1 LTTLAPTLNCKA
13 GSEVGA
19 SASGLKMRKSKLGA
33 AEEDEGDKSD
43 EEDDKKQNVD
53 QGLNEVPIE
62 CAVCL
67 QTCVYPVQLP
77 CKHIFCFLCVKGVTL
92 QSKRC
97 AMCRQEIPPDYLYHP
112 DLLSQV
118 QESET
123 SSYEDGGQWFYEGR
137 GGWWQY
143 DQRTSVEI
151 EAAMA
156 REEERCELLI
166 AGSLYIIDFEHMLQY
181 RRNDPS
187 RRRRIKRDQASGPKK
202 GVAGLRLDV
211 VEEPQEDEEEEETP
225 DGDNDAEDAEADDP
239 AVELAVALDGLSVEP
254 GGGGQVEPGE
264 GGGQVGEDQG
274 PDTDQH

>member
-1 LTTLAPTLNCKA
+1 
-13 GSEVGA
+13 
-19 SASGLKMRKSKLGA
+19 
-33 AEEDEGDKSD
+33 
-43 EEDDKKQNVD
+43 
-53 QGLNEVPIE
+53 
-62 CAVCL
+62 
-67 QTCVYPVQLP
+67 
-77 CKHIFCFLCVKGVTL
+77 
-92 QSKRC
+92 
-97 AMCRQEIPPDYLYHP
+97 MCRREIPPDYLYHP

-118 QESET
+118 FRYFRTKKKLHDLFLRGFYVSSQVQESEN
-123 SSYEDGGQWFYEGR
+123 SYEDGGQWFYEGR

-211 VEEPQEDEEEEETP
+211 VEEPQEEDDP
-225 DGDNDAEDAEADDP
+225 DADNDAGDAEADDAEDP
-239 AVELAVALDGLSVEP
+239 AVQLVAALDGLSVEP
-254 GGGGQVEPGE
+254 RDGQVA
-264 GGGQVGEDQG
+264 EDQG
-274 PDTDQH
+274 SDPDQP

>member
-1 LTTLAPTLNCKA
+1 MAGKPVAEGGAP
-13 GSEVGA
+13 G
-19 SASGLKMRKSKLGA
+19 GLKMKKTKLGA
-33 AEEDEGDKSD
+33 ADKDEGDKSD
-43 EEDDKKQNVD
+43 EEEENEKQLVED
-53 QGLNEVPIE
+53 GSSEVPIE

-97 AMCRQEIPPDYLYHP
+97 AMCRREIPPDYLYHP

-118 QESET
+118 QESEN
-123 SSYEDGGQWFYEGR
+123 SYEDGGQWFYEGR

-211 VEEPQEDEEEEETP
+211 VEEPQEEDDP
-225 DGDNDAEDAEADDP
+225 DADHDAGDAEADDAEDP
-239 AVELAVALDGLSVEP
+239 AVQLVAALDGLSVEP
-254 GGGGQVEPGE
+254 RDGQVA
-264 GGGQVGEDQG
+264 EDQG
-274 PDTDQH
+274 SDPDQP

>member
-1 LTTLAPTLNCKA
+1 MA
-13 GSEVGA
+13 GKPVAEGGA
-19 SASGLKMRKSKLGA
+19 QGGLKMKKSKLGA
-33 AEEDEGDKSD
+33 AEEDDGDKSD
-43 EEDDKKQNVD
+43 EEEEEDGKQ
-53 QGLNEVPIE
+53 QSEVPIE

-97 AMCRQEIPPDYLYHP
+97 AMCRREIPPDYLYHP

-118 QESET
+118 QESGN
-123 SSYEDGGQWFYEGR
+123 SYEDGGQWFYEGR

-211 VEEPQEDEEEEETP
+211 VEEPQEEDAT
-225 DGDNDAEDAEADDP
+225 DADNDAGDAEADDAEDP
-239 AVELAVALDGLSVEP
+239 AVQLVAALDGLSVEP
-254 GGGGQVEPGE
+254 RDGQV
-264 GGGQVGEDQG
+264 VEDESSDPNQ
-274 PDTDQH
+274 P

>member
-1 LTTLAPTLNCKA
+1 MA
-13 GSEVGA
+13 GKPVAEGGA
-19 SASGLKMRKSKLGA
+19 QGGLKMRRSKLGA
-33 AEEDEGDKSD
+33 AEKDEGDKSD
-43 EEDDKKQNVD
+43 EEEEGKQLVED
-53 QGLNEVPIE
+53 ESNEVPIE

-97 AMCRQEIPPDYLYHP
+97 AMCRREIPPDYLYHP

-118 QESET
+118 QETEN
-123 SSYEDGGQWFYEGR
+123 SYEDGGQWFYEGR

-211 VEEPQEDEEEEETP
+211 VEEPQEEVAP
-225 DGDNDAEDAEADDP
+225 DADNDAEDAEAGVAEDP
-239 AVELAVALDGLSVEP
+239 AVQLVAALDGLSVEP
-254 GGGGQVEPGE
+254 RDGQVA
-264 GGGQVGEDQG
+264 EDQG
-274 PDTDQH
+274 SDPDQP